1 MPARASGSSGLP
13 DHLIACLGC
22 LGFQPGIYCSVAPI
36 TTRASCAAL
45 RISEMGC
52 SSSKSPEDVGA
63 TPNQPLPGE
72 PSNAIKKGAR
82 IVILGAAAGSK
93 CPLGSAQA
101 RLLCLLSEHL
111 TALGG
116 SIHPE

>member
-1 MPARASGSSGLP
+1 
-13 DHLIACLGC
+13 
-22 LGFQPGIYCSVAPI
+22 
-36 TTRASCAAL
+36 
-45 RISEMGC
+45 MGC

-63 TPNQPLPGE
+63 TPNQPLDGE

-111 TALGG
+111 AALGG

>member
-1 MPARASGSSGLP
+1 MIFEPLR
-13 DHLIACLGC
+13 
-22 LGFQPGIYCSVAPI
+22 SV
-36 TTRASCAAL
+36 L
-45 RISEMGC
+45 SEMGC

-63 TPNQPLPGE
+63 TPNQPLDGE
-72 PSNAIKKGAR
+72 PSNTIKKGAR

-93 CPLGSAQA
+93 SPLGSAQA